1 MKKKAIVETWDDS
14 DKESTDEEQPHDV
27 SNMTLITIGDES
39 LMNLVR

>member
-1 MKKKAIVETWDDS
+1 MKKKAIVETLDGS

-27 SNMTLITIGDES
+27 SNMTLIIIGDES